1 MPPELDSGN
10 CKKSKK
16 RRKQLQLEERF
27 TEEIGVK
34 LENAAKDD
42 NFNQDFLHADSK
54 KDVPATNG
62 GQEEQI
68 DKLVSDLVCFS
79 VFVNIFPNYL
89 FPIIN
94 ETKARKGG

>member
-1 MPPELDSGN
+1 M
-10 CKKSKK
+10 
-16 RRKQLQLEERF
+16 EERL

-34 LENAAKDD
+34 LENAAKVD

-62 GQEEQI
+62 NQELQI

-79 VFVNIFPNYL
+79 VFVNMFPNYKWNNSPSVPHWRFNIL
-89 FPIIN
+89 S
-94 ETKARKGG
+94 E